1 MGSLIFALILFFVII
16 PLIRGIGKNGNKGSQ
31 SGSGA
36 QQREN
41 AYLRRLTPEQ
51 RAQIEKLRNT
61 VTGAS
66 SPTVP
71 RAGDLLQNQVKA
83 EADDPYAESFYD
95 EEWEEPA
102 RREPVSHDHESL
114 DCAFDAVPA
123 DYSSGTQNQT
133 FDGESY
139 GSVPYVE
146 GRNPAGTEKR
156 LTSSAT
162 LFQSSNR
169 LQSNH
174 KWKSK
179 PPLITPMRP
188 LASSATRKQIHTS
201 TQASDAIEVAG
212 EKAPPFNRDQLRQ
225 AVVMSEVLKRPR
237 FGVAPRYR

>member
-51 RAQIEKLRNT
+51 RAQIEKMRNT
-61 VTGAS
+61 VTGTS
-66 SPTVP
+66 SPIVP
-71 RAGDLLQNQVKA
+71 RAGDLLQNQETAV
-83 EADDPYAESFYD
+83 EDNPYAESFYD
-95 EEWEEPA
+95 EEWEEPV

-114 DCAFDAVPA
+114 DCAFDDEPA
-123 DYSSGTQNQT
+123 GYSSGTQNQT
-133 FDGESY
+133 FDGETH
-139 GSVPYVE
+139 GSVPYT
-146 GRNPAGTEKR
+146 GDRTPAGTKKR

-201 TQASDAIEVAG
+201 AQALEAVEALG